1 MENKQKERKDG
12 VLGGSKTS
20 YKNKLMGESKRRINS
35 IDIFRYICSVMVIAI
50 HTAPFSDIN
59 EQLGY
64 VFSQIIPRIAVP
76 FFFAVSGYFYM
87 SKMENGNNCFFKY
100 LKRLL
105 STYFIWSFLYYTIDY
120 VTWGHENSINF
131 ITQGIYRLIIT
142 GSHYH
147 LWFFP
152 ALIFSLCI
160 STLLFKVK
168 CKYILIPLSIGLYII
183 GCLGCSYYK
192 IGIKIP
198 ILQNLFTSS
207 HFEIIRRVLLMG
219 FPFFVCGYL
228 VYKIQYKL
236 QGKLKNMTQLC
247 IWIVSVAIWLI
258 EICSV
263 RILKCENNIIITF
276 GLYLLV
282 ITTLWILIRNPLS
295 ESNKIAEKCRVLAN
309 FTYYAHPF
317 WMMCVSF
324 SASYLFGIN
333 ISATVLFIL
342 TLIITYIGGI
352 IIYKLD
358 NRYINQIV
366 K

>member
-1 MENKQKERKDG
+1 
-12 VLGGSKTS
+12 
-20 YKNKLMGESKRRINS
+20 
-35 IDIFRYICSVMVIAI
+35 
-50 HTAPFSDIN
+50 
-59 EQLGY
+59 
-64 VFSQIIPRIAVP
+64 
-76 FFFAVSGYFYM
+76 
-87 SKMENGNNCFFKY
+87 
-100 LKRLL
+100 
-105 STYFIWSFLYYTIDY
+105 
-120 VTWGHENSINF
+120 
-131 ITQGIYRLIIT
+131 
-142 GSHYH
+142 
-147 LWFFP
+147 
-152 ALIFSLCI
+152 
-160 STLLFKVK
+160 
-168 CKYILIPLSIGLYII
+168 
-183 GCLGCSYYK
+183 
-192 IGIKIP
+192 
-198 ILQNLFTSS
+198 
-207 HFEIIRRVLLMG
+207 
-219 FPFFVCGYL
+219 
-228 VYKIQYKL
+228 
-236 QGKLKNMTQLC
+236 MTQLC